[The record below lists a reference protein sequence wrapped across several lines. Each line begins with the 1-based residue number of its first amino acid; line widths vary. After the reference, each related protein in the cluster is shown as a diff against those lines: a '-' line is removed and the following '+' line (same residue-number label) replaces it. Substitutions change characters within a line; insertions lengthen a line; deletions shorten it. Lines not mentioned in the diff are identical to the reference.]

1 MLWLVCIEQNPTT
14 TRNKGGCKLLKQAQ
28 EGEGVLRRREGER
41 GLSQA
46 ESGCFVFISF
56 HTSQLPL
63 SFLPSFLL
71 FFSPTSTSLSFLGS
85 GVCRKAATISH
96 KSASRAKGSRSHN
109 NPVAFLHFPLLLF
122 HFLLFLPSP
131 SFLLHSLSFLPSR
144 LPSRKTPEQR
154 GSSREKPLLP
164 RPRSCDC
171 HVLPPRS
178 HTTLYRHTLTCVC
191 NQLLVFAASIG
202 TNTKNER
209 TEEAP

>member
-1 MLWLVCIEQNPTT
+1 M
-14 TRNKGGCKLLKQAQ
+14 
-28 EGEGVLRRREGER
+28 
-41 GLSQA
+41 
-46 ESGCFVFISF
+46 FIFF

-63 SFLPSFLL
+63 LLSSFLFFSFP
-71 FFSPTSTSLSFLGS
+71 SPTSTSLSFLGS

-109 NPVAFLHFPLLLF
+109 FFCFVLVLLFPLLSSFLALLLF
-122 HFLLFLPSP
+122 HFPFFLSSSP
-131 SFLLHSLSFLPSR
+131 SHPLSFFPAFQI
-144 LPSRKTPEQR
+144 PARKTPEQR

-209 TEEAP
+209 TEEAPEAITSCGFV